1 MTNVWIAAAD
11 NNREAVAAFLRDGGS
26 PNSKDENGYLPL
38 HAAASYGHL
47 DLLRTL
53 VEAGGNINL
62 ADGEGDTPL
71 HHVEDLRTAIVMV
84 KEMNADPSAKNHD
97 GMTPAEFMEDNDEYP
112 DVVKYLR
119 GVALGV
125 DLESE
130 LVREKL
136 AEEEKERQAKQQ
148 LRKRGA
154 SGEPA
159 AVPAP
164 EPAAES
170 APAEGEP
177 FAVKYSVQADDED
190 ENDPAVIERRK
201 KIDEIMRSD
210 NPEEGM
216 RDYLA
221 NALSQGLLDMA
232 TVQSLSGQA
241 DEPEAKRQRDQ

>member
-26 PNSKDENGYLPL
+26 PNSQDENGYSPL

-119 GVALGV
+119 GVASGV

-148 LRKRGA
+148 SRKRGA

-232 TVQSLSGQA
+232 TVQSLSGQM
-241 DEPEAKRQRDQ
+241 DEPEAKRKRDQ